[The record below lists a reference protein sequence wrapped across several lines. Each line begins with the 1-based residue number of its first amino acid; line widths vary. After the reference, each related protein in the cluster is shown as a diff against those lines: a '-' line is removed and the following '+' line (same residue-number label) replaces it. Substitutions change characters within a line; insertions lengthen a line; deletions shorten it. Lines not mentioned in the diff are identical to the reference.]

1 LPILVADPE
10 LLHEING
17 FGRCAGLFGFVVC
30 PKGQEKG
37 KVFFG
42 FCD

>member
-1 LPILVADPE
+1 LPILVADLE

-17 FGRCAGLFGFVVC
+17 FGRYAGLFGFVVC
-30 PKGQEKG
+30 PRWPEKE

-42 FCD
+42 FFD